1 MKVITEEYRKLQQ
14 ELHQNPN
21 YGVASLQFAPIV
33 ANIIKD
39 LNVESLSDY
48 GAGKKNLLKGLTELG
63 INLKVYQPYDPAFP
77 EYGEPKAADLVCCI
91 DVLEHIEPELIE
103 NVIQDL
109 ANITI
114 KFGFFSVHMGP
125 AVKVLAD
132 GRNAHLIQKP
142 SSWWLEKFIK
152 HSPNIHKIEF
162 IDKIKTDKK
171 FSERW
176 GLKIEERELSEK
188 ERIKLAGYE
197 DVGGIGQ
204 NIIRETVDMDNT
216 IPRRAITVTYNNETI
231 EVYE

>member
-152 HSPNIHKIEF
+152 HFEVLHLQTHGVMGHGFWVAVKPKE
-162 IDKIKTDKK
+162 KT
-171 FSERW
+171 S
-176 GLKIEERELSEK
+176 
-188 ERIKLAGYE
+188 
-197 DVGGIGQ
+197 
-204 NIIRETVDMDNT
+204 
-216 IPRRAITVTYNNETI
+216 
-231 EVYE
+231 